1 MARMAISTKKGA
13 DTGERAVKKRRL
25 SKPYRH
31 PEDIIDSESDKDEP
45 QERDRHD
52 GSRATVGIRDRT
64 RGALARNEAT
74 EVAQDDEETDTDD
87 FQTRHEPTRPI
98 VRGRR
103 HEYGQIHGSS
113 SNNTATTTRRDLT
126 KIPPYPEH
134 ILSTLPER
142 PARTP
147 SAQTWG
153 TTNTSSPPNPA
164 TQAPSRKRPLPRV
177 PSHIYD
183 APRRVPGVT
192 ATTALRKPK
201 VEEMDGERGPLRPS
215 QSLPEEG
222 HPHES
227 DVYKAMEDHGT
238 DLWRDWCK
246 RMAYSDKDRVTAL
259 KLKDYIDLEV
269 MPKDREMMRKSWRL
283 PGHPDFIAV
292 SALEANIRPVV
303 RLWYEQSLE
312 AELETIRDAKLK
324 STRSQQPQQP
334 LRPQT
339 PNSQPRQA
347 KPKTKLRQPKLRLP
361 PITAFEF
368 ESTNQQLVT
377 GSTEDKENIGKEGK
391 EAKGKKEIG
400 EQEKGGAAK
409 DDDSDKENNTGN
421 NRDGGA
427 NISDN
432 HTTSDSSETNGKDP
446 TGKDDERD
454 AAAKRI
460 PLTTSKLVAPST
472 PTLPTAP
479 SIPAPAPPPT
489 SPSSQPPA
497 GKSRILA
504 KNIQLLRIL
513 DLASPRIDFELSSK
527 AIKHRLNP
535 RVTSIAD
542 VLTEWTVGIEGG
554 PSIRQLNNDYGMS
567 WQHNDDEKEYSDREA
582 IVLEFKRL
590 VFEDGET
597 DQEAQKLLEDELTL
611 SSKADLAARL
621 RTSRRASLSSLT
633 AGDSTLTEPQKIRL
647 WGNPAEVWA

>member
-1 MARMAISTKKGA
+1 MARTTTSTKKSA
-13 DTGERAVKKRRL
+13 DAGERVVKKRRL

-31 PEDIIDSESDKDEP
+31 PDDIVDSESDKDEP
-45 QERDRHD
+45 RERDRLG
-52 GSRATVGIRDRT
+52 GSGATVGIQDRT
-64 RGALARNEAT
+64 RRALANEAT
-74 EVAQDDEETDTDD
+74 EVARDDEETDTDD
-87 FQTRHEPTRPI
+87 FQTRLEPARSI

-103 HEYGQIHGSS
+103 DEYGQIHDSSNS
-113 SNNTATTTRRDLT
+113 SNNTATTTARRDLT
-126 KIPPYPEH
+126 KMPPYPEH
-134 ILSTLPER
+134 LLSTLPER
-142 PARTP
+142 PARRP
-147 SAQTWG
+147 SAQTRG
-153 TTNTSSPPNPA
+153 TTNASSTPNPA
-164 TQAPSRKRPLPRV
+164 TQAPSRKRPLSRV
-177 PSHIYD
+177 PSHISD
-183 APRRVPGVT
+183 GPRRVLGVT
-192 ATTALRKPK
+192 GTTALRKPK
-201 VEEMDGERGPLRPS
+201 VDETDGERGPLRPS

-222 HPHES
+222 PPHES
-227 DVYKAMEDHGT
+227 DVHKAMEDHGT

-324 STRSQQPQQP
+324 STRSQQP
-334 LRPQT
+334 LRPPT
-339 PNSQPRQA
+339 PKSQPRQA
-347 KPKTKLRQPKLRLP
+347 KPKTKLRQPQLQLP
-361 PITAFEF
+361 PITAFT
-368 ESTNQQLVT
+368 STNQQLVMST
-377 GSTEDKENIGKEGK
+377 TEDKENIGKEGK

-409 DDDSDKENNTGN
+409 DDDSDKENNTSN

-427 NISDN
+427 NISGD
-432 HTTSDSSETNGKDP
+432 HTTSDSSETKGKDP
-446 TGKDDERD
+446 TGKDEERD

-460 PLTTSKLVAPST
+460 PVTTSKLVAPST
-472 PTLPTAP
+472 PTLSTAS
-479 SIPAPAPPPT
+479 SIPAPASPPSIPPPT

-497 GKSRILA
+497 GKSQILA
-504 KNIQLLRIL
+504 KDIQLLRIM
-513 DLASPRIDFELSSK
+513 DLASPRVDFELSDK

-535 RVTSIAD
+535 RVTTVAD
-542 VLTEWTVGIEGG
+542 VLTEWTVGIDGG
-554 PSIRQLNNDYGMS
+554 PSIRQLNSDYGMS

-621 RTSRRASLSSLT
+621 RTSRRASLTSLT
-633 AGDSTLTEPQKIRL
+633 A
-647 WGNPAEVWA
+647 A